1 MLGLLALR
9 RAATGDAAARA
20 ARRLVLRPAS
30 FQASG
35 AAEPEPEPLSFALE
49 KLEATVLDA
58 ALPAEARRGNAAALE
73 TLRDFCAGLA
83 GAAAGRP
90 PAAIRTLEFVLPPRR
105 VGAAVRR
112 VRSTLKTTGGDCRRL
127 VEASLGEL
135 FAGCGVAGRFAF
147 DGGEF
152 APSADRPPPTPAA
165 VEATRARAA
174 AAGFPSQAISEAEF
188 TQLQADQA
196 AARGEGAAAE
206 ASVEAF
212 AADLARLDPLLAAA
226 AAVPWLEAAGDAE
239 GARRAALIRAD
250 AVDSLEAW
258 GWGVRAPLARLWAGA
273 RAEAE
278 VVGDAVGGAR
288 AAAQALLLHARRLD
302 AAHGKEVVC

>member
-1 MLGLLALR
+1 MLGFLALR
-9 RAATGDAAARA
+9 RAAAGDAAARVV
-20 ARRLVLRPAS
+20 RRSLRPAY
-30 FQASG
+30 FQAP
-35 AAEPEPEPLSFALE
+35 AEPEPEPLSCTLE

-58 ALPAEARRGNAAALE
+58 TLPAEARRSNAAALA

-105 VGAAVRR
+105 AGAAARR

-135 FAGCGVAGRFAF
+135 FAGCGVAVKGFAF

-152 APSADRPPPTPAA
+152 APGLDRPPPTPAA

-250 AVDSLEAW
+250 VVDCLEAW
-258 GWGVRAPLARLWAGA
+258 GWVSS
-273 RAEAE
+273 
-278 VVGDAVGGAR
+278 
-288 AAAQALLLHARRLD
+288 AASLSCQS
-302 AAHGKEVVC
+302 KQKTS